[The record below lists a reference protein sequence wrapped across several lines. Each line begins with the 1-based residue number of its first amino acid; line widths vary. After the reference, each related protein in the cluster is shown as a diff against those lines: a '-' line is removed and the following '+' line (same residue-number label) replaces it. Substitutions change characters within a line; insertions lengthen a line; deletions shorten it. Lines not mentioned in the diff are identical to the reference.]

1 MTYDSN
7 FCRLR
12 AVSRVAGREE
22 KRESLPPS
30 IMCVVI
36 CVSRAFCSMDQ
47 EERETARS
55 VNFCFSAVNAP
66 AYTMAAN
73 EGVIKSIVLTFLPR

>member
-1 MTYDSN
+1 MIPILVDCEQS
-7 FCRLR
+7 L
-12 AVSRVAGREE
+12 GRQAER
-22 KRESLPPS
+22 KKESLSRLAPS
-30 IMCVVI
+30 ITRVVI

-47 EERETARS
+47 EKRETARS
-55 VNFCFSAVNAP
+55 LNFCFSAVNAP